1 MVTLQRLTDEND
13 PRFLRAMTVYKE
25 SFPFHEQRTF
35 DSQRAILHCAEYHFD
50 LIEEDGEPRGAIL
63 FWETADFIY
72 VEHFFIFPEWRG
84 GGIGSRTLE
93 VLKSRGKTVILE
105 IDPPR
110 DEVSVR
116 RLGFYERAGFCKNAY
131 SHVHPPYHIG
141 AAGHELVVMTA
152 PAPIDK
158 NRYDAF
164 AAYLKDVVMG
174 Q

>member
-1 MVTLQRLTDEND
+1 MIKLERLTDETD
-13 PRFLRAMTVYKE
+13 PRFLHAMTIYKQ
-25 SFPFHEQRTF
+25 SFPFHEQRKS
-35 DSQRAILHCAEYHFD
+35 DSQRTILRCGEYHFE

-72 VEHFFIFPEWRG
+72 VEHFFIFPERRG

-93 VLKSRGKTVILE
+93 SLKSRGKTVILE

-131 SHVHPPYHIG
+131 PHVHPPYHEG
-141 AAGHELVVMTA
+141 AAGHELVVMSA

-158 NRYDAF
+158 DQYDAF
-164 AAYLKDVVMG
+164 ASYLKDVVMG